1 MVNKFAT
8 VLVTGSK
15 GFIGGNLI
23 EALSRQ
29 KNIKVYGCDIGED
42 ISVLKSTLR
51 QADIICYLAGVN
63 RPEKEEEFATGN
75 TDSVKDIISLLKEM
89 QRTPTIIFTSS
100 TQAAMNNPYGKSKKE
115 AEDLLYEYGKKTG
128 AAVYIY
134 RLTNVFGKW
143 CRPNYNSVVA
153 TFCNNI
159 ANNLDISISDRDR
172 EIELIYID
180 DVIGSILNIIKNCP
194 EIAPGEYLSVSPSYK
209 INLGDLAD
217 RIYQLRD
224 MRQSLIIPDMADNFT
239 KCLYATYLS
248 YLDQKDFSYNLE
260 KRIDERGTLVELL
273 KSTHLGQIFVSKTHG
288 KITRGNHYHNTKAEK
303 FCVVQGEAL
312 IKFRHIL
319 STEIIT
325 YPVSGDDM
333 KIVDIPPGY
342 THSIEN
348 LSDGEMIV
356 LFWADEIFDADK
368 PDTYFVEVIKR

>member
-1 MVNKFAT
+1 MVNKMRT

-15 GFIGGNLI
+15 GFIGKNLL
-23 EALSRQ
+23 EVLSRQ
-29 KNIKVYGCDIGED
+29 KDIKVNGFDVDED
-42 ISVLKSTLR
+42 ISVLKSALW
-51 QADIICYLAGVN
+51 QADIICHLAGVN
-63 RPEKEEEFATGN
+63 RPGKEEEFTTGN
-75 TDSVKDIISLLKEM
+75 TDSVKDIISLLEEM
-89 QRTPTIIFTSS
+89 QRTPAIIFTSS
-100 TQAAMNNPYGKSKKE
+100 TQVSMNNPYGKSKKA
-115 AEDLLYEYGKKTG
+115 AEDLLYGYGKKTG
-128 AAVYIY
+128 ASVYIY

-159 ANNLDISISDRDR
+159 ANSLDIYISDRTK

-194 EIAPGEYLSVSPSYK
+194 EVAPGEYLSVNPSYK

-217 RIYQLRD
+217 RIYQFRN

-248 YLDQKDFSYNLE
+248 YLDQKDFSYDL
-260 KRIDERGTLVELL
+260 KLKSDERGTLIELI
-273 KSTHLGQIFVSKTHG
+273 KSTHLGQIFISKTHG
-288 KITRGNHYHNTKAEK
+288 KAVRGNHYHSTKAEK

-312 IKFRHIL
+312 IRFRHIL
-319 STEIIT
+319 SNEIIT
-325 YPVSGDDM
+325 YRVSGDDM

-356 LFWADEIFDADK
+356 LFWSDEILNLEK
-368 PDTYFVEVIKR
+368 PDTYYEGV

>member
-1 MVNKFAT
+1 MVDKSQT

-15 GFIGGNLI
+15 GFIGKNLI
-23 EALSRQ
+23 EALARQ
-29 KNIKVYGCDIGED
+29 NNIKVYGCDIAED
-42 ISVLKSTLR
+42 ISVLKSALR
-51 QADIICYLAGVN
+51 QANIICYLAGVN

-75 TDSVKDIISLLKEM
+75 TDSVKDVISLLKEM
-89 QRTPTIIFTSS
+89 QHTPAIIFTSS
-100 TQAAMNNPYGKSKKE
+100 TQAAMNNPYGKSKKA
-115 AEDLLYEYGKKTG
+115 AEDLLYEYGRKTG
-128 AAVYIY
+128 ASVYIY

-159 ANNLDISISDRDR
+159 ANNLDISISDRVR

-180 DVIGSILNIIKNCP
+180 DVIDSILNIIKYCP
-194 EIAPGEYLSVSPSYK
+194 EVAQGEYLNISPLYR
-209 INLGDLAD
+209 ITLGDLAD
-217 RIYQLRD
+217 RIYQFHN

-260 KRIDERGTLVELL
+260 KRIDERGTLVELF
-273 KSTHLGQIFVSKTHG
+273 KSTHFGQIFVSKTHG

-303 FCVVQGEAL
+303 FCVVQGEAC
-312 IKFRHIL
+312 IRFRHVL
-319 STEIIT
+319 SAEIIT
-325 YPVSGDDM
+325 YHVSGNEM

-368 PDTYFVEVIKR
+368 PDTYFVEV